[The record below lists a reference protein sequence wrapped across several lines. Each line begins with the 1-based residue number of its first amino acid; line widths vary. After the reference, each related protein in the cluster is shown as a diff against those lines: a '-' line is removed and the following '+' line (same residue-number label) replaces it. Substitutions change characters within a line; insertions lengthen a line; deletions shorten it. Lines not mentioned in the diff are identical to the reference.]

1 MNFPVLSRILLAASL
16 FAAAAQA
23 QSPGPAAL
31 RIPATDDGLPG
42 AGPIRRYDWFQRLW
56 LEKRTGWAARV
67 ERDRHAVV
75 FLGDSITQGWGDD
88 LGGAFPGLKIANRG
102 ISGDTTRGLLIRLKE
117 DVLALQPSAVVL
129 LIGTNDLEEKAS
141 PETIAANLKL
151 LLAELWR
158 HNPHLPVILN
168 QVFPSS
174 ATKSRPADQIRKIN
188 ALYAA
193 AVKGDPRVT
202 ILDTWP
208 LFADAQGDAK
218 AAEFPDLLHPNAAG
232 YAKWAAALR
241 PLLATLGFLER
252 EPDTFRP
259 EPGFES
265 LFNGRDLTGWGYRV
279 TSEADRRGALGWQKS
294 DPNAPPWPFYDRPQ
308 NFDGLHRSADGR
320 FIALGQRIV
329 VTYPPEGRR
338 IQQLWTHREFPRDFI
353 LKLEF
358 RATPNADSGVFIRGN
373 QLQCR
378 DYPLAGPYKQLQNYK
393 AQDWNELVVEV
404 KGGTARCTCNGEL
417 LEAAFKVPATG
428 PIGLEGD
435 LGQMEYRRLRVKE
448 L

>member
-56 LEKRTGWAARV
+56 LEKRTRWAARV

-232 YAKWAAALR
+232 YAKWAASLR

>member
-1 MNFPVLSRILLAASL
+1 V
-16 FAAAAQA
+16 FAAVAQA
-23 QSPGPAAL
+23 QLPGPAAL

-56 LEKRTGWAARV
+56 LEKRTRWAARV

-88 LGGAFPGLKIANRG
+88 LGGAFPGLKVANRG

-117 DVLALQPSAVVL
+117 DVLALQPSAIVL
-129 LIGTNDLEEKAS
+129 LIGTNDLEENAS

-435 LGQMEYRRLRVKE
+435 LGQMEYRRLRMKE